1 MIFLNNRMLY
11 ILILFDESVMID
23 PHNDYVH
30 HDENVKM
37 QQSWEDLEERQ
48 KKYLREFSQFK
59 CKQTIRI

>member
-23 PHNDYVH
+23 PRNDHVH

-37 QQSWEDLEERQ
+37 QQSWEDLEEKQ
-48 KKYLREFSQFK
+48 KKQ
-59 CKQTIRI
+59 